1 MKSLMA
7 TAEVKRILQEIEEQ
21 SELQLPRSSK
31 KQPRLARWIK
41 DCAEVYSPPRVTE
54 VASRMRMKSA
64 WALDLTTLDEE
75 GNPWDFSLPRQRKK
89 ALELLKKDKPL
100 FLVACPMCGPFSSI
114 NDLNYGKMSEEE
126 IRKKLQDAMMHMRFA
141 LSLCLVQVAEGRM
154 FMFEHPAGASSW
166 GTKMM
171 QEMLSKE

>member
-1 MKSLMA
+1 
-7 TAEVKRILQEIEEQ
+7 
-21 SELQLPRSSK
+21 
-31 KQPRLARWIK
+31 
-41 DCAEVYSPPRVTE
+41 
-54 VASRMRMKSA
+54 MRMKSA

-89 ALELLKKDKPL
+89 ALELLKKDKLL

-141 LSLCLVQVAEGRM
+141 LSLCLIQVADGRM
-154 FMFEHPAGASSW
+154 FMFEHPAGASS
-166 GTKMM
+166 
-171 QEMLSKE
+171 